1 MRKDDLN
8 MKQIIIATKNK
19 GKAKDFEALF
29 NPLGYEVLTL
39 HDVAKEM
46 DVEETGT
53 TFEENALLKATALA
67 EHLQSIVIADD
78 SGLEVDALGG
88 RPGVYSARYAGEEK
102 SDEANITKLL
112 EELKNAKESE
122 RSARF
127 VCVIAVAS
135 PTMKPF
141 TVRGTC
147 EGVIAQ
153 ERKGNNGFGYD
164 PVFFVPSENK
174 MMAELSAEEKG
185 AISHRG
191 NAIKQLKSKLPDL
204 L

>member
-1 MRKDDLN
+1 

-39 HDVAKEM
+39 HDVAEEM

-53 TFEENALLKATALA
+53 TFEENALLKANALA
-67 EHLQSIVIADD
+67 QHLQTIVIADD
-78 SGLEVDALGG
+78 SGLEIDALDG
-88 RPGVYSARYAGEEK
+88 RPGIYSARYAGEAK
-102 SDEANITKLL
+102 DDNANIDKVL
-112 EELKNAKESE
+112 EELKNVEDSN
-122 RSARF
+122 RTARF
-127 VCVIAVAS
+127 VCAIAVAS
-135 PTMKPF
+135 PSKKLL

-147 EGVIAQ
+147 EGVIAR
-153 ERKGNNGFGYD
+153 ERKGSNGFGYD
-164 PVFFVPSENK
+164 PIFFVPAENK

-191 NAIKQLKSKLPDL
+191 NAIKKLSANLAELLKNE
-204 L
+204 

>member
-1 MRKDDLN
+1 
-8 MKQIIIATKNK
+8 MKKIIIATKNK

-39 HDVAKEM
+39 HDVAEDM

-78 SGLEVDALGG
+78 SGLEVDALDG
-88 RPGVYSARYAGEEK
+88 RPGIYSARYAGEEK

-112 EELKNAKESE
+112 EELRDTTESK
-122 RSARF
+122 RTARF

-135 PTMKPF
+135 PTMEPF

-147 EGVIAQ
+147 EGAIAQ

-191 NAIKQLKSKLPDL
+191 NAIKQLQSKLTAFL
-204 L
+204 